1 MANLIKVISRV
12 DLEPLVPVDLWE
24 PRPDQ
29 LIFKEQKGLI
39 IAPIAWFIG
48 RPPGNPFEYFSMTPK
63 KCYNG
68 QTKIKEDGTR
78 SVCFR
83 EHCCKYLNYFENF
96 YDRDKI
102 LLGFYAQAKF
112 FMEAKKEEYSVPIFI
127 NELYRHVIS
136 FESSPILHYAITRMN
151 EDNYNQMTALYKN
164 TKNPCL
170 EYKDVHAKIL
180 MEASLIQCL
189 IIPLVSHYMYIN
201 KILNSI
207 EVKDFLLACF
217 NPIYDMLYR
226 KYNVDL
232 KNKLYETVITNI
244 GKNRTHN
251 PKLWDMQAIRGINPT
266 IHAIN
271 TVENLIIQIVPKY
284 KYSENIVS
292 FNSNVIQNEIK
303 YKVTEIPYEFELIQ
317 KSSSNRDDDN
327 NSETDRFEAH
337 MTKQNESL
345 AMHLRV
351 SCMKQMER
359 IEQTYGPFSEAE
371 INFYIQ
377 ELSKGDRQ
385 VKNVFQSE
393 LIFYLFMD
401 EFGDTN
407 SIKFVNVREYI
418 ILMLAAKRKLQ
429 LNNLFLLAEIIGGRV
444 EKPVARKTVNKN
456 IMLRM
461 KMSENYQRVLNNYA
475 NEEILEN
482 TLFGFIAKC
491 IASEF
496 TIIDFYDRRLHGQ
509 VIEVNKDL
517 IAEQFLSY
525 ALMI

>member
-1 MANLIKVISRV
+1 MADLINVINR
-12 DLEPLVPVDLWE
+12 LEPREFIPVDEWE
-24 PRPDQ
+24 PKEDQ
-29 LIFKEQKGLI
+29 LIFREQKGLI

-48 RPPGNPFEYFSMTPK
+48 RPAGNPFEYFSMTPK

-68 QTKIKEDGTR
+68 QTKIREDGTK
-78 SVCFR
+78 SICFR

-96 YDRDKI
+96 YDRDRI

-112 FMEAKKEEYSVPIFI
+112 YMEAKKDEYTVPIFI
-127 NELYRHVIS
+127 NELIRHVIS
-136 FESSPILHYAITRMN
+136 YESSPILHYEITRMN
-151 EDNYNQMTALYKN
+151 EDNYNKMTALYKN

-170 EYKDVHAKIL
+170 EYKDIHAKIL
-180 MEASLIQCL
+180 MEASIIQCL
-189 IIPLVSHYMYIN
+189 IIPLVSHYMFVN
-201 KILNSI
+201 KTPNTEI
-207 EVKDFLLACF
+207 KDFLMACF
-217 NPIYDMLYR
+217 NPIYDMLFA

-244 GKNRTHN
+244 GKNKTHH

-271 TVENLIIQIVPKY
+271 TMENMIIQIVPKY

-303 YKVTEIPYEFELIQ
+303 YKITEIPYEFELIQ

-337 MTKQNESL
+337 MIKQNEALSL
-345 AMHLRV
+345 QLRV
-351 SCMKQMER
+351 NCAEQMKH
-359 IEQTYGPFSEAE
+359 IEQAYGPFSEAE
-371 INFYIQ
+371 IEFYIR

-385 VKNVFQSE
+385 VKNAFQSE
-393 LIFYLFMD
+393 LICYLFMN

-407 SIKFVNVREYI
+407 SIKFVNVRQYI
-418 ILMLAAKRKLQ
+418 ILLLAAKRKLQ

-461 KMSENYQRVLNNYA
+461 KMSENYQRVLNKYV
-475 NEEILEN
+475 NEDILED
-482 TLFGFIAKC
+482 TLFGFIARC

-496 TIIDFYDRRLHGQ
+496 TIIDFYDKRLHGQ
-509 VIEVNKDL
+509 IIEVNKDL